1 MFGNIL
7 TECRI
12 FKDPSDDLGGGI
24 NNIIS
29 SGLDVVVVVY
39 LCGDFFLIFVFGFWG
54 FCTQI
59 STYHSQLPDLEMDF
73 IA

>member
-29 SGLDVVVVVY
+29 SGFGVVVVY
-39 LCGDFFLIFVFGFWG
+39 LCGNFFLFLFLGLGGFAHKYPH
-54 FCTQI
+54 I
-59 STYHSQLPDLEMDF
+59 IPSSQTWKWIL
-73 IA
+73 